1 MIMDFMIMD
10 FMIMDFM
17 IIDFVVIVLMIAVF
31 IYLCVV
37 TVKMKKERSND
48 ALIESQR
55 KQIIESLNRQID
67 LLNQQH
73 ARQIEML
80 TAKYEKQNESLRR
93 EMMLQFN
100 VLASDV
106 LKRNSES
113 LKEANS
119 EQIDAL
125 LRPLKENIESF
136 TKTINDGY
144 IKESS
149 SRKLLEVQIER
160 LVKLNETIGEEAR
173 NLTSALKGNS
183 KVQGDWGE
191 MILETLLENAGL
203 ERGINFETQLTR
215 DSGGNVLK
223 NDEGKML
230 RPDVL
235 IKLPDNHSIIVDSK
249 VSLTAF
255 VDYCNAEDE
264 NVRIVAGKKHLQSV
278 YAHIDELYAKMYQ
291 NNLKGAA
298 DYVMMF
304 IPNESAYIAAVQLDI
319 NLWKYAYERGVIIVS
334 PTHLF
339 SVMSIVSQLW
349 RQDKQNKNAMLIAER
364 GGKLYDKLVLFMD
377 SFEKVGKSID
387 DAMTSYN
394 KSFNQLRTGKGNVL
408 RQAEDM
414 KNLGAKASKS
424 LPERLSDSAE

>member
-1 MIMDFMIMD
+1 MIMDFVI
-10 FMIMDFM
+10 
-17 IIDFVVIVLMIAVF
+17 IVLLIAVLIF
-31 IYLCVV
+31 LCVV
-37 TVKMKKERSND
+37 AVKMKKEQSD
-48 ALIESQR
+48 DVLIESQR
-55 KQIIESLNRQID
+55 KQMTESVNRQID
-67 LLNQQH
+67 LLTRQH
-73 ARQIEML
+73 ARQMEML
-80 TAKYEKQNESLRR
+80 TAKYEQQNEALRQ

-106 LKRNSES
+106 LRRNSES

-136 TKTINDGY
+136 KKTISEGY
-144 IKESS
+144 VKETS

-223 NDEGKML
+223 NDEGKLL

-349 RQDKQNKNAMLIAER
+349 RQDKQNRNAMLIAER
-364 GGKLYDKLVLFMD
+364 GGKLYDKLVLFME

-414 KNLGAKASKS
+414 KALGAKASKS

>member
-1 MIMDFMIMD
+1 MIMDFVI
-10 FMIMDFM
+10 
-17 IIDFVVIVLMIAVF
+17 IVLLIAVLIF
-31 IYLCVV
+31 LCVV
-37 TVKMKKERSND
+37 VVKMKKEQSDD

-136 TKTINDGY
+136 KKTISEGY
-144 IKESS
+144 VKETS

-223 NDEGKML
+223 NDEGKLL

-364 GGKLYDKLVLFMD
+364 GGKLYDKLVLFME

-414 KNLGAKASKS
+414 KALGAKASKS

>member
-1 MIMDFMIMD
+1 
-10 FMIMDFM
+10 MIMDFM
-17 IIDFVVIVLMIAVF
+17 IIDFVIIVLLIAVF

-37 TVKMKKERSND
+37 AVKMKKERSND

-136 TKTINDGY
+136 KKTISEGY
-144 IKESS
+144 VKETS

-278 YAHIDELYAKMYQ
+278 YAHIDELHAKMYQ

-364 GGKLYDKLVLFMD
+364 GGKLYDKLVLFME

>member
-1 MIMDFMIMD
+1 MIMDFVI
-10 FMIMDFM
+10 
-17 IIDFVVIVLMIAVF
+17 IVLLIAVLIF
-31 IYLCVV
+31 LCVV
-37 TVKMKKERSND
+37 AVKMKKEQSD
-48 ALIESQR
+48 DVLIESQR
-55 KQIIESLNRQID
+55 KQMTESVNRQID
-67 LLNQQH
+67 LLTRQH
-73 ARQIEML
+73 ARQMEML
-80 TAKYEKQNESLRR
+80 TAKYEQQNEALRQ

-136 TKTINDGY
+136 KKTISEGY
-144 IKESS
+144 VKETS

-223 NDEGKML
+223 NDEGKLL

-364 GGKLYDKLVLFMD
+364 GGKLYDKLVLFME

-387 DAMTSYN
+387 DAMTSFN

-414 KNLGAKASKS
+414 KALGAKASKS

>member
-1 MIMDFMIMD
+1 MIMDFVI
-10 FMIMDFM
+10 
-17 IIDFVVIVLMIAVF
+17 IVLLIAVLIF
-31 IYLCVV
+31 LCVV
-37 TVKMKKERSND
+37 AVKMKKEQSD
-48 ALIESQR
+48 DVLIESQR
-55 KQIIESLNRQID
+55 KQMTESVNRQID
-67 LLNQQH
+67 LLTRQH
-73 ARQIEML
+73 ARQMEML
-80 TAKYEKQNESLRR
+80 TAKYEQQNEALRQ

-136 TKTINDGY
+136 KKTISEGY
-144 IKESS
+144 VKETS

-223 NDEGKML
+223 NDEGKLL

-349 RQDKQNKNAMLIAER
+349 RQDKQNRNAMLIAER

-414 KNLGAKASKS
+414 KALGAKASKS
-424 LPERLSDSAE
+424 LPERFSDSAE

>member
-1 MIMDFMIMD
+1 MIMDFVI
-10 FMIMDFM
+10 
-17 IIDFVVIVLMIAVF
+17 IVLLIAVLIF
-31 IYLCVV
+31 LCVV
-37 TVKMKKERSND
+37 AVKMKKEQSDD

-55 KQIIESLNRQID
+55 KQMTESLNRQID
-67 LLNQQH
+67 LLTRQH

-80 TAKYEKQNESLRR
+80 TAKYEQQNEALRQ

-136 TKTINDGY
+136 KKTISEGY
-144 IKESS
+144 VKETS

-223 NDEGKML
+223 NEEGKVL

-278 YAHIDELYAKMYQ
+278 YAHIDELHAKMYQ

-349 RQDKQNKNAMLIAER
+349 RQDKQNRNAMLIAER

-414 KNLGAKASKS
+414 KALGAKASKS

>member
-1 MIMDFMIMD
+1 MIMDFVI
-10 FMIMDFM
+10 
-17 IIDFVVIVLMIAVF
+17 IVLLIAVLIF
-31 IYLCVV
+31 LCVV
-37 TVKMKKERSND
+37 AVKMKKEQSDD

-80 TAKYEKQNESLRR
+80 TAKYEKQNESLRQ

-136 TKTINDGY
+136 KKTISEGY
-144 IKESS
+144 VKESS

-223 NDEGKML
+223 NDEGKLL

-349 RQDKQNKNAMLIAER
+349 RQDKQNRNAMLIAER
-364 GGKLYDKLVLFMD
+364 GGKLYDKLVLFME

-414 KNLGAKASKS
+414 KALGAKASKS

>member
-1 MIMDFMIMD
+1 MIMDFVI
-10 FMIMDFM
+10 
-17 IIDFVVIVLMIAVF
+17 IVLLIAVLIF
-31 IYLCVV
+31 LCVV
-37 TVKMKKERSND
+37 AVKMKKEQSD
-48 ALIESQR
+48 DVLIESQR
-55 KQIIESLNRQID
+55 KQMTESVNRQID
-67 LLNQQH
+67 LLTRQH

-80 TAKYEKQNESLRR
+80 TAKYEKQNESLRQ

-136 TKTINDGY
+136 KKTISEGY
-144 IKESS
+144 VKETS

-223 NDEGKML
+223 NDEGKLL

-349 RQDKQNKNAMLIAER
+349 RQDKQNRNAMLIAER

>member
-1 MIMDFMIMD
+1 MIMDFVI
-10 FMIMDFM
+10 
-17 IIDFVVIVLMIAVF
+17 IVLLIAVLIF
-31 IYLCVV
+31 LCVV
-37 TVKMKKERSND
+37 AVKMKKEQSD
-48 ALIESQR
+48 DTLIESQR
-55 KQIIESLNRQID
+55 KQMTESVNRQID

-80 TAKYEKQNESLRR
+80 TAKYEKQNESLRQ

-106 LKRNSES
+106 LRRNSES

-136 TKTINDGY
+136 KKTISEGY
-144 IKESS
+144 VKESS

-223 NDEGKML
+223 NDEGKLL

-278 YAHIDELYAKMYQ
+278 YAHIDELHAKMYQ

-349 RQDKQNKNAMLIAER
+349 RQDKQNRNAMLIAER

-414 KNLGAKASKS
+414 KALGAKASKS

>member
-1 MIMDFMIMD
+1 MIMD
-10 FMIMDFM
+10 
-17 IIDFVVIVLMIAVF
+17 VVIVVLLIAVLIF
-31 IYLCVV
+31 MSVV
-37 TVKMKKERSND
+37 VVRMKKGQSDE
-48 ALIESQR
+48 ALIESNR
-55 KQIIESLNRQID
+55 KQMAEAANRQID

-73 ARQIEML
+73 ARQMEAL
-80 TAKYEKQNESLRR
+80 SEKYEKQNEALRQ

-106 LKRNSES
+106 LRKNSES
-113 LKEANS
+113 LKSANS

-215 DSGGNVLK
+215 DGSGNVLK
-223 NDEGKML
+223 NDEGKLL

-255 VDYCNAEDE
+255 VDYCNADDE

-349 RQDKQNKNAMLIAER
+349 RQDKQNRNAMLIAER

-387 DAMTSYN
+387 DAMAAYN

-414 KNLGAKASKS
+414 KSLGAKASKS

>member
-1 MIMDFMIMD
+1 MIMDFVI
-10 FMIMDFM
+10 
-17 IIDFVVIVLMIAVF
+17 IVLLIAVLIF
-31 IYLCVV
+31 LCVV
-37 TVKMKKERSND
+37 AVKMKKEQSDD

-80 TAKYEKQNESLRR
+80 TAKYEKQNESLRQ

-136 TKTINDGY
+136 KKTISEGY
-144 IKESS
+144 VKETS

-223 NDEGKML
+223 NDEGKLL

-349 RQDKQNKNAMLIAER
+349 RQDKQNRNAMLIAER

-414 KNLGAKASKS
+414 KALGAKASKS

>member
-1 MIMDFMIMD
+1 MIMDFVI
-10 FMIMDFM
+10 
-17 IIDFVVIVLMIAVF
+17 IVLLIAVLIF
-31 IYLCVV
+31 LCVV
-37 TVKMKKERSND
+37 AVKMKKEQSDD

-55 KQIIESLNRQID
+55 KQMTESVNRQID
-67 LLNQQH
+67 LLTRQQ

-80 TAKYEKQNESLRR
+80 TAKYEQQNEALRQ
-93 EMMLQFN
+93 EMILQFN

-136 TKTINDGY
+136 KKTISEGY
-144 IKESS
+144 VKETS

-223 NDEGKML
+223 NDEGKLL

-349 RQDKQNKNAMLIAER
+349 RQDKQNRNAMLIAER

>member
-1 MIMDFMIMD
+1 MIMDFVI
-10 FMIMDFM
+10 
-17 IIDFVVIVLMIAVF
+17 IVLLIAVLIF
-31 IYLCVV
+31 LCVV
-37 TVKMKKERSND
+37 AVKMKKEQSD
-48 ALIESQR
+48 DVLIESQR
-55 KQIIESLNRQID
+55 KQMTESVNRQID
-67 LLNQQH
+67 LLTRQH

-80 TAKYEKQNESLRR
+80 TAKYEQQNEALRQ

-136 TKTINDGY
+136 KKTISEGY
-144 IKESS
+144 VKETS

-223 NDEGKML
+223 NDEGKLL

-349 RQDKQNKNAMLIAER
+349 RQDKQNRNAMLIAER

-414 KNLGAKASKS
+414 KALGAKASKS

>member
-1 MIMDFMIMD
+1 MIMDFVI
-10 FMIMDFM
+10 
-17 IIDFVVIVLMIAVF
+17 IVLLIAVLIF
-31 IYLCVV
+31 LCVV
-37 TVKMKKERSND
+37 VVKMKKEQSDD

-136 TKTINDGY
+136 KKTISEGY
-144 IKESS
+144 VKETS

-223 NDEGKML
+223 NDEGKLL

-349 RQDKQNKNAMLIAER
+349 RQDKQNRNAMLIAER

-377 SFEKVGKSID
+377 SFEKVGKSIN

-414 KNLGAKASKS
+414 KALGAKASKS

>member
-1 MIMDFMIMD
+1 MIMDFVI
-10 FMIMDFM
+10 
-17 IIDFVVIVLMIAVF
+17 IVLLIAVLIF
-31 IYLCVV
+31 LCVV
-37 TVKMKKERSND
+37 AVKMKKEQSDD

-55 KQIIESLNRQID
+55 KQMTESVNRQID

-80 TAKYEKQNESLRR
+80 TAKYEQQNESLRQ

-136 TKTINDGY
+136 KKTISEGY
-144 IKESS
+144 VKETS

-223 NDEGKML
+223 NDEGKLL

-264 NVRIVAGKKHLQSV
+264 NVRIVSGKKHLQSV

-349 RQDKQNKNAMLIAER
+349 RQDKQNRNAMLIAER

>member
-1 MIMDFMIMD
+1 MIMDFVI
-10 FMIMDFM
+10 
-17 IIDFVVIVLMIAVF
+17 IVLLIAVLIF
-31 IYLCVV
+31 LCVV
-37 TVKMKKERSND
+37 AVKMKKEQSDD

-55 KQIIESLNRQID
+55 KQMTESVNRQID
-67 LLNQQH
+67 LLTRQH
-73 ARQIEML
+73 ARQMEML
-80 TAKYEKQNESLRR
+80 TAKYEQQNEALRQ

-136 TKTINDGY
+136 KKTISEGY
-144 IKESS
+144 VKETS

-203 ERGINFETQLTR
+203 ERGIKFETQLTR

-223 NDEGKML
+223 NDEGKLL

-349 RQDKQNKNAMLIAER
+349 RQDKQNRNAMMIAER

-414 KNLGAKASKS
+414 KALGAKASKS
-424 LPERLSDSAE
+424 LPEKLSDSAE

>member
-1 MIMDFMIMD
+1 MIMDFVI
-10 FMIMDFM
+10 
-17 IIDFVVIVLMIAVF
+17 IVLLIAVLIF
-31 IYLCVV
+31 LCVV
-37 TVKMKKERSND
+37 VVKIKKEQSD
-48 ALIESQR
+48 DVLIESQR
-55 KQIIESLNRQID
+55 KQMTESVNRQID
-67 LLNQQH
+67 LLTRQH

-80 TAKYEKQNESLRR
+80 TAKYEQQNEALRQ

-136 TKTINDGY
+136 KKTISEGY
-144 IKESS
+144 VKESS

-223 NDEGKML
+223 NDEGKLL

-349 RQDKQNKNAMLIAER
+349 RQDKQNRNAMLIAER

-414 KNLGAKASKS
+414 KALGAKASKS

>member
-1 MIMDFMIMD
+1 MIMDFVI
-10 FMIMDFM
+10 
-17 IIDFVVIVLMIAVF
+17 IVLLIAVLIF
-31 IYLCVV
+31 LCVV
-37 TVKMKKERSND
+37 AVKMKKEQSND
-48 ALIESQR
+48 AIIESQR
-55 KQIIESLNRQID
+55 KQMTESVNRQID
-67 LLNQQH
+67 LLTRQH

-80 TAKYEKQNESLRR
+80 TAKYEQQNEALRQ

-136 TKTINDGY
+136 KKTISEGY
-144 IKESS
+144 VKETS

-223 NDEGKML
+223 NDEGKLL

-349 RQDKQNKNAMLIAER
+349 RQDKQNRNAMLIAER

-414 KNLGAKASKS
+414 KALGAKASKS

>member
-1 MIMDFMIMD
+1 MDFVI
-10 FMIMDFM
+10 
-17 IIDFVVIVLMIAVF
+17 IVLLIAVLIF
-31 IYLCVV
+31 LCVV
-37 TVKMKKERSND
+37 AVKMKKEQSDD

-55 KQIIESLNRQID
+55 KQIIESVNRQID
-67 LLNQQH
+67 LLTRQH
-73 ARQIEML
+73 ARQMEML
-80 TAKYEKQNESLRR
+80 TAKYEQQNEALRQ

-136 TKTINDGY
+136 KKTISEGY
-144 IKESS
+144 VKESS

-223 NDEGKML
+223 NDEGKLL

-264 NVRIVAGKKHLQSV
+264 NVRIVAGRKHLQSV

-349 RQDKQNKNAMLIAER
+349 RQDKQNRNAMLIAER

-414 KNLGAKASKS
+414 KALGAKASKS

>member
-1 MIMDFMIMD
+1 MIMDFVI
-10 FMIMDFM
+10 
-17 IIDFVVIVLMIAVF
+17 IVLLIAVLIF
-31 IYLCVV
+31 LCVV
-37 TVKMKKERSND
+37 VVKMKKEQSD
-48 ALIESQR
+48 DVLIESQR

-67 LLNQQH
+67 LLTRQH

-136 TKTINDGY
+136 KKTISEGY
-144 IKESS
+144 VKETS

-223 NDEGKML
+223 NDEGKLL

-364 GGKLYDKLVLFMD
+364 GGKLYDKLVLFME

-414 KNLGAKASKS
+414 KALGAKASKS

>member
-1 MIMDFMIMD
+1 MIMDFVI
-10 FMIMDFM
+10 
-17 IIDFVVIVLMIAVF
+17 IVLLIAVLIF
-31 IYLCVV
+31 LCVV
-37 TVKMKKERSND
+37 VVKMKKEQSDD

-136 TKTINDGY
+136 KKTISEGY
-144 IKESS
+144 VKETS

-223 NDEGKML
+223 NDEGKLL

-319 NLWKYAYERGVIIVS
+319 NLWKYAYEHGVIIVS

-349 RQDKQNKNAMLIAER
+349 RQDKQNRNAMMIAER

>member
-1 MIMDFMIMD
+1 MIMDFV
-10 FMIMDFM
+10 
-17 IIDFVVIVLMIAVF
+17 IIDFVVIVLLIAVF

-37 TVKMKKERSND
+37 AVKMKKERSND

-136 TKTINDGY
+136 KKTISEGY
-144 IKESS
+144 VKETS

-223 NDEGKML
+223 NDEGKLL

-278 YAHIDELYAKMYQ
+278 YVHIDELHAKMYQ

>member
-1 MIMDFMIMD
+1 MIMDFVI
-10 FMIMDFM
+10 
-17 IIDFVVIVLMIAVF
+17 IVLLIAVLIF
-31 IYLCVV
+31 LCVV
-37 TVKMKKERSND
+37 VVKMKKEQSD
-48 ALIESQR
+48 DVLIESQR
-55 KQIIESLNRQID
+55 KQMIESVNRQID
-67 LLNQQH
+67 LLTRQH

-80 TAKYEKQNESLRR
+80 TAKYEKQNEALRQ

-136 TKTINDGY
+136 KKTISEGY
-144 IKESS
+144 VKETS

-223 NDEGKML
+223 NDEGKLL

-349 RQDKQNKNAMLIAER
+349 RQDKQNRNAMLIAER

-414 KNLGAKASKS
+414 KALGAKASKS
-424 LPERLSDSAE
+424 LPEKLSDSAE

>member
-1 MIMDFMIMD
+1 
-10 FMIMDFM
+10 MIMDFM
-17 IIDFVVIVLMIAVF
+17 IIDFVIIVLLIAVF

-37 TVKMKKERSND
+37 AVKMKKERSND

-67 LLNQQH
+67 LLNQQL

-80 TAKYEKQNESLRR
+80 TAKYEKQNESIRR

-136 TKTINDGY
+136 KKTISEGY
-144 IKESS
+144 VKETS

-278 YAHIDELYAKMYQ
+278 YVHIDELHAKMYQ

>member
-1 MIMDFMIMD
+1 MIMDFVI
-10 FMIMDFM
+10 
-17 IIDFVVIVLMIAVF
+17 IVLLIAVLIF
-31 IYLCVV
+31 LCVV
-37 TVKMKKERSND
+37 AVKMKKEQSDD

-55 KQIIESLNRQID
+55 KQMTESVNRQID

-73 ARQIEML
+73 ARQMEML
-80 TAKYEKQNESLRR
+80 TAKYEQQNEALRQ

-136 TKTINDGY
+136 KKTISEGY
-144 IKESS
+144 VKESS

-223 NDEGKML
+223 NDEGKLL

-319 NLWKYAYERGVIIVS
+319 NLWKYAYEHGVIIVS

-349 RQDKQNKNAMLIAER
+349 RQDKQNRNAMLIAER

>member
-1 MIMDFMIMD
+1 MIMDFVI
-10 FMIMDFM
+10 
-17 IIDFVVIVLMIAVF
+17 IVLLIAVLIF
-31 IYLCVV
+31 LCVV
-37 TVKMKKERSND
+37 AVKMKKEQSD
-48 ALIESQR
+48 DVLIESQR
-55 KQIIESLNRQID
+55 KQMTESVNRQID
-67 LLNQQH
+67 LLTRQH

-80 TAKYEKQNESLRR
+80 TAKYELQNEALRQ

-106 LKRNSES
+106 LKRYSES

-136 TKTINDGY
+136 KKTISEGY
-144 IKESS
+144 VKESS

-223 NDEGKML
+223 NDEGKLL

-349 RQDKQNKNAMLIAER
+349 RQDKQNRNAMMIAER
-364 GGKLYDKLVLFMD
+364 GGKLYDKLVLFME

-414 KNLGAKASKS
+414 KALGAKASKS

>member
-1 MIMDFMIMD
+1 MIMD
-10 FMIMDFM
+10 
-17 IIDFVVIVLMIAVF
+17 VVIIVLLIAVLIF
-31 IYLCVV
+31 LSVV
-37 TVKMKKERSND
+37 VVKMLKQQSDD
-48 ALIESQR
+48 ALNENGR
-55 KQIIESLNRQID
+55 KQMIELVNRQID

-73 ARQIEML
+73 ARQMDAL
-80 TAKYEKQNESLRR
+80 TAKYEKQNDALRQ

-106 LKRNSES
+106 LRRNSES

-136 TKTINDGY
+136 KKTISDGY
-144 IKESS
+144 VKESS

-215 DSGGNVLK
+215 DGSGNILK
-223 NDEGKML
+223 NEEGKLL

-255 VDYCNAEDE
+255 VDYCNADDE
-264 NVRIVAGKKHLQSV
+264 KKRIIAGKKHLQSV
-278 YAHIDELYAKMYQ
+278 YAHIDELHTKMYQ
-291 NNLKGAA
+291 NHLKGAA

-334 PTHLF
+334 PIHLF

-349 RQDKQNKNAMLIAER
+349 RQDKQNKNAMLIADK
-364 GGKLYDKLVLFMD
+364 GGKLYDKLVLFID

-424 LPERLSDSAE
+424 LSERISETVE

>member
-1 MIMDFMIMD
+1 MIMDFVI
-10 FMIMDFM
+10 
-17 IIDFVVIVLMIAVF
+17 IVLLIAVLIF
-31 IYLCVV
+31 LCVV
-37 TVKMKKERSND
+37 AVKMKKEQSDD

-55 KQIIESLNRQID
+55 KQMTESVNRQID
-67 LLNQQH
+67 LLTWQH
-73 ARQIEML
+73 ARQMEML
-80 TAKYEKQNESLRR
+80 TAKYEQQNEALRQ

-136 TKTINDGY
+136 KKTISEGY
-144 IKESS
+144 VKETS

-223 NDEGKML
+223 NDEGKLL

-349 RQDKQNKNAMLIAER
+349 RQDKQNRNAMMIAER

>member
-10 FMIMDFM
+10 F
-17 IIDFVVIVLMIAVF
+17 VVIVLLIAVF

-37 TVKMKKERSND
+37 AVKMKKERSND

-80 TAKYEKQNESLRR
+80 TAKYEKQNESIRR

-125 LRPLKENIESF
+125 LRPLNENIESF
-136 TKTINDGY
+136 KKTISEGY
-144 IKESS
+144 VKETS

-191 MILETLLENAGL
+191 MILETLLDNAGL

-223 NDEGKML
+223 NDEGKLL

-278 YAHIDELYAKMYQ
+278 YAHIDELHAKMYQ

>member
-1 MIMDFMIMD
+1 MIMDFVI
-10 FMIMDFM
+10 
-17 IIDFVVIVLMIAVF
+17 IVLLIAVLIF
-31 IYLCVV
+31 LCVV
-37 TVKMKKERSND
+37 AVKMKKEQSD
-48 ALIESQR
+48 DVLIESQR
-55 KQIIESLNRQID
+55 KQMTESVNRQID
-67 LLNQQH
+67 LLTRQH

-80 TAKYEKQNESLRR
+80 TAKYEKQNESLRQ

-136 TKTINDGY
+136 KKTISEGY
-144 IKESS
+144 VKESS

-223 NDEGKML
+223 NDEGKLL

-319 NLWKYAYERGVIIVS
+319 NLWKYAYEHGVIIVS

-349 RQDKQNKNAMLIAER
+349 RQDKQNRNAMLIAER

-414 KNLGAKASKS
+414 KALGAKASKS

>member
-1 MIMDFMIMD
+1 
-10 FMIMDFM
+10 MDFM
-17 IIDFVVIVLMIAVF
+17 IIDFVIIVLMIAVF

-37 TVKMKKERSND
+37 AVKMKKERSND

-136 TKTINDGY
+136 KKTISEGY
-144 IKESS
+144 VKETS

-223 NDEGKML
+223 NDEGKLL

-278 YAHIDELYAKMYQ
+278 YAHIDELHAKMYQ
-291 NNLKGAA
+291 NNLKGVA

>member
-1 MIMDFMIMD
+1 MIMDFVI
-10 FMIMDFM
+10 
-17 IIDFVVIVLMIAVF
+17 IVLLIAVLIF
-31 IYLCVV
+31 LCVV
-37 TVKMKKERSND
+37 AVKMKKEQSDD

-73 ARQIEML
+73 ARQMEML
-80 TAKYEKQNESLRR
+80 TAKYEQQNEALRQ

-113 LKEANS
+113 LKETNS

-136 TKTINDGY
+136 KKTISEGY
-144 IKESS
+144 VKETS

-223 NDEGKML
+223 NDEGKLL

-349 RQDKQNKNAMLIAER
+349 RQDKQNRNAMLIAER
-364 GGKLYDKLVLFMD
+364 GGKLYDKLVLFME

-414 KNLGAKASKS
+414 KALGAKASKS

>member
-1 MIMDFMIMD
+1 MIMDFVI
-10 FMIMDFM
+10 
-17 IIDFVVIVLMIAVF
+17 IVLLIAVLIF
-31 IYLCVV
+31 LCVV
-37 TVKMKKERSND
+37 AVKMKKEQSDD

-55 KQIIESLNRQID
+55 KQMTESVNRQID
-67 LLNQQH
+67 LLTRQH

-80 TAKYEKQNESLRR
+80 TAKYEQQNEALRQ

-136 TKTINDGY
+136 KKTISEGY
-144 IKESS
+144 VKETS

-223 NDEGKML
+223 NDEGKLL

-349 RQDKQNKNAMLIAER
+349 RQDKQNRNAMMIAER

>member
-1 MIMDFMIMD
+1 
-10 FMIMDFM
+10 
-17 IIDFVVIVLMIAVF
+17 
-31 IYLCVV
+31 
-37 TVKMKKERSND
+37 
-48 ALIESQR
+48 
-55 KQIIESLNRQID
+55 
-67 LLNQQH
+67 
-73 ARQIEML
+73 ML

-136 TKTINDGY
+136 KKTISEGY
-144 IKESS
+144 VKESS

-215 DSGGNVLK
+215 DGSGNVLK
-223 NDEGKML
+223 NDEGKLL

-349 RQDKQNKNAMLIAER
+349 RQDKQNKNAKLIAER

>member
-1 MIMDFMIMD
+1 MIMDFVI
-10 FMIMDFM
+10 
-17 IIDFVVIVLMIAVF
+17 IVLLIAVLIF
-31 IYLCVV
+31 LCVV
-37 TVKMKKERSND
+37 VVKMKKEQSDD

-80 TAKYEKQNESLRR
+80 TAKYEKQNESLRQ

-136 TKTINDGY
+136 KKTISEGY
-144 IKESS
+144 VKESS

-223 NDEGKML
+223 NDEGKLL

-349 RQDKQNKNAMLIAER
+349 RQDKQNRNAMLIAER
-364 GGKLYDKLVLFMD
+364 GGKLYDKLVLFME

-414 KNLGAKASKS
+414 KALGAKASKS

>member
-1 MIMDFMIMD
+1 MIMDFVI
-10 FMIMDFM
+10 
-17 IIDFVVIVLMIAVF
+17 IVLLIAVLIF
-31 IYLCVV
+31 LCVV
-37 TVKMKKERSND
+37 AVKMKKEQSDD

-55 KQIIESLNRQID
+55 KQMTESVNRQID
-67 LLNQQH
+67 LLTRQH
-73 ARQIEML
+73 ARQMEML
-80 TAKYEKQNESLRR
+80 TAKYEQQNEALRQ

-136 TKTINDGY
+136 KKTISEGY
-144 IKESS
+144 VKESS

-215 DSGGNVLK
+215 DGSGNVLK
-223 NDEGKML
+223 NDEGKLL

-291 NNLKGAA
+291 NNLKGVA

-349 RQDKQNKNAMLIAER
+349 RQDKQNRNAMLIAER

-414 KNLGAKASKS
+414 KALGAKASKS

>member
-1 MIMDFMIMD
+1 MIMDFVI
-10 FMIMDFM
+10 
-17 IIDFVVIVLMIAVF
+17 IVLLIAVLIF
-31 IYLCVV
+31 LCVV
-37 TVKMKKERSND
+37 AVKMKKEQSDD

-55 KQIIESLNRQID
+55 KQMTESVNRQID
-67 LLNQQH
+67 LLTRQH
-73 ARQIEML
+73 ARQMEML
-80 TAKYEKQNESLRR
+80 TAKYEQQNEALRQ

-136 TKTINDGY
+136 KKTISEGY
-144 IKESS
+144 VKESS

-223 NDEGKML
+223 NDEGKLL

-349 RQDKQNKNAMLIAER
+349 RQDKQNRNAMMIAER

-414 KNLGAKASKS
+414 KALGAKASKS
-424 LPERLSDSAE
+424 LPEKLSDSAE

>member
-1 MIMDFMIMD
+1 MIMDFVI
-10 FMIMDFM
+10 
-17 IIDFVVIVLMIAVF
+17 IVLLIAVLIF
-31 IYLCVV
+31 LCVV
-37 TVKMKKERSND
+37 AVKMKKEQSDD

-55 KQIIESLNRQID
+55 KQMTESVNRQID
-67 LLNQQH
+67 LLTRQH

-80 TAKYEKQNESLRR
+80 TAKYEQQNEALRQ

-136 TKTINDGY
+136 KKTISEGY
-144 IKESS
+144 VKETS

-223 NDEGKML
+223 NDEGKLL

-414 KNLGAKASKS
+414 KALGAKASKS

>member
-1 MIMDFMIMD
+1 MIMDFVI
-10 FMIMDFM
+10 
-17 IIDFVVIVLMIAVF
+17 IVLLIAVLIF
-31 IYLCVV
+31 LCVV
-37 TVKMKKERSND
+37 AVKMKKEQSD
-48 ALIESQR
+48 DTLIESQR
-55 KQIIESLNRQID
+55 KQMTESVNRQID
-67 LLNQQH
+67 LLTRQH

-80 TAKYEKQNESLRR
+80 TAKYEQQNEALRQ

-136 TKTINDGY
+136 KKTISEGY
-144 IKESS
+144 VKETS

-223 NDEGKML
+223 NDEGKLL

-414 KNLGAKASKS
+414 KALGAKASKS